1 MCVVL
6 ALLIVKMCRV
16 LQEYRAQFLLVIT
29 GVLRQHRLGGSC
41 GLRRIFCPNRAV

>member
-16 LQEYRAQFLLVIT
+16 PQEYGAQFLLVIT

-41 GLRRIFCPNRAV
+41 GLRQIFCPNRAV